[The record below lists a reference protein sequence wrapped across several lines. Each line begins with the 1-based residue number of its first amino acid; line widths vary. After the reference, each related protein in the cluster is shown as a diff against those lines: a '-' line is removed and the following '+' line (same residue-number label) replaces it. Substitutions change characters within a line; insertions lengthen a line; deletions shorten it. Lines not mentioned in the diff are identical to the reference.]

1 MKIKKKIH
9 FVVAI
14 TFYYFYKIAYEPF
27 KMSPKICFYVEGRW
41 NIRKVQMTMVYE
53 ITYSIPKSIVY
64 FFLIKHTTENLSQMF
79 SRLFNII
86 IKSMFKF

>member
-27 KMSPKICFYVEGRW
+27 KMSPKICLEIRW
-41 NIRKVQMTMVYE
+41 NILLER
-53 ITYSIPKSIVY
+53 
-64 FFLIKHTTENLSQMF
+64 
-79 SRLFNII
+79 
-86 IKSMFKF
+86 FKGQWFMK